1 MNIMFYRVFSIL
13 TDFFF
18 NQLKNNNLLNRYGNN
33 CFMEKM
39 KNATLFIKMG
49 HSGWGNGYA
58 IPYIIHV
65 IILSIYQPLVFII
78 PFFMKLKQKY
88 LK

>member
-1 MNIMFYRVFSIL
+1 MDN
-13 TDFFF
+13 
-18 NQLKNNNLLNRYGNN
+18 
-33 CFMEKM
+33 
-39 KNATLFIKMG
+39 
-49 HSGWGNGYA
+49 SGWGNGYA

-65 IILSIYQPLVFII
+65 IVLSIYQPLVFII